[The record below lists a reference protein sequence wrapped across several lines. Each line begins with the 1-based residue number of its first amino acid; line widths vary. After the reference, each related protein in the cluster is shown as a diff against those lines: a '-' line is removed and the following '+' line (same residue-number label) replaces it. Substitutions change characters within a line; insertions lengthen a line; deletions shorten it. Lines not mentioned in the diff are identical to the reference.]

1 MTNFDKIISSSETM
15 TAFLKVVFE
24 EGYVCGYNEL
34 NDIKSEY
41 ANLDWLNQ
49 KYNNDDEVWIDVFR
63 KIKKF

>member
-1 MTNFDKIISSSETM
+1 MTNFDKISSSSETM
-15 TAFLKVVFE
+15 TALLTVVFE

-34 NDIKSEY
+34 DDAKSEY

-63 KIKKF
+63 KIK